1 MSSDWAEQLRQHC
14 LSAAEQIN
22 QECEA
27 AIDGDEKYAAVL
39 AYGLAHEF
47 QPRRGVAGCG
57 AALVQLLRRQ
67 ATSVLSL
74 YGDATAG
81 KFGDKSA
88 EDAKDR
94 KRTLLLKRLD
104 DLLSIS
110 YSKFYAYLFK
120 DLPVHW
126 RQLYTDASI
135 LKFSVLWLSS
145 ATTAAVPNLEDMVK
159 TMDMALILAGAPGD
173 KRGQV
178 WIQKALD
185 LLEEVVRTG
194 ASRVSAQTPN
204 KPVEEDQRPSKR
216 RRVRDES
223 KGPEGTAP
231 SFSTSEKFTPTISH
245 PIQREENLTL
255 EEFQNHLDNHVDG
268 SENRGPEPLVIS
280 GLADDWPAR
289 TGRPWNNPDYLMS
302 RTFDGRRL
310 VPVEV
315 GRSYVDD
322 GWGQKIVSFGQL
334 LHEYIDPDSAKSTE
348 TSGGKRKRSLAP
360 ASKPAATAYLAQHQL
375 FTQLPRLRSDI
386 QIPDLC
392 YTSPPKHPTDATQDM
407 PELDTPQLNAWFG
420 PGGTI
425 TPLHTDPYHNLL
437 VQVVGRKYVRLY
449 GPWETPRMQARGKED
464 GVEMG
469 NTSQVDVGAV
479 EAWDE
484 VDKDLGKEKDEEKDD
499 EALRRLDEFR
509 AVPYLDCILEPGD
522 TLYIPI
528 GWWHYVRGLSVSFS
542 VSFWWN

>member
-1 MSSDWAEQLRQHC
+1 MPSDWAEQLRQHC

-22 QECEA
+22 QECEDA
-27 AIDGDEKYAAVL
+27 SHGDEKYAAVL

-47 QPRRGVAGCG
+47 RPRRGVAGCG

-67 ATSVLSL
+67 ASSVLSL
-74 YGDATAG
+74 YGDATAV
-81 KFGDKSA
+81 KPDDESA
-88 EDAKDR
+88 GDAKDR

-135 LKFSVLWLSS
+135 LRFSVLWLSS
-145 ATTAAVPNLEDMVK
+145 ATVAAVPNLEDMVK

-173 KRGQV
+173 NRGQV

-194 ASRVSAQTPN
+194 ASRVDAETPN
-204 KPVEEDQRPSKR
+204 KTAEEDQRPAKR
-216 RRVRDES
+216 RRMRDES
-223 KGPEGTAP
+223 KSWEGTVS

-245 PIQREENLTL
+245 PIHREGRLSL
-255 EEFQNHLDNHVDG
+255 EEFQNHLEYPLDG
-268 SENRGPEPLVIS
+268 SKERGPEPIVICD
-280 GLADDWPAR
+280 LADGWPAL
-289 TGRPWNNPDYLMS
+289 TSRPWSNPDYLMS

-310 VPVEV
+310 VPVEI

-322 GWGQKIVSFGQL
+322 GWGQKIVSFSQL
-334 LHEYIDPDSAKSTE
+334 LREYIDPDSSETTE
-348 TSGGKRKRSLAP
+348 TAGGKRKRSPAP
-360 ASKPAATAYLAQHQL
+360 APATKPAATAYLAQHQL

-386 QIPDLC
+386 EIPDLC

-469 NTSQVDVGAV
+469 NTSQVDVGAA
-479 EAWDE
+479 EGWDDA
-484 VDKDLGKEKDEEKDD
+484 DKDGEKDKDE
-499 EALRRLDEFR
+499 EALRRLEEFR
-509 AVPYLDCILEPGD
+509 AVPYRDCILEPGD